1 MNRANNRIQIFSIFL
16 ARISTTRCRHDAR
29 LAPAPSQVVNVTS
42 SRMPARLSF
51 TYIFAFL
58 LGYCSEGADRDRSMS
73 GDSTAL
79 RGGSRRVL
87 QQQSTEDGLT
97 WIPETSIPPSNLS
110 EISVLP
116 KNRVEIE
123 IHRETPGTPP
133 ADFMMNISASTT
145 IITTSSSVDTLT
157 GESNTISLLS
167 GPSSP
172 SNLSSVTLVGSTG
185 SGSGNHNERDKDLT
199 PTQEGIRLFKYGR
212 APTSPLPERKR
223 KPADAGG
230 GKDDALKHSSALS
243 TPRSSLTSTAEE
255 VKLTRIETTI
265 NTKPTIVS
273 TIAKSPIASGTSLI
287 LGRSRSASPSKATT
301 GTSGG
306 LTPNMSYL
314 TMNRRPSAGA
324 NVIPVAALCQHR
336 HSLQLNASDIGMG
349 QPSIDRNSPRGSR
362 RTSKSTEKSTRKSIF
377 GTPQKEAPR

>member
-1 MNRANNRIQIFSIFL
+1 
-16 ARISTTRCRHDAR
+16 
-29 LAPAPSQVVNVTS
+29 
-42 SRMPARLSF
+42 
-51 TYIFAFL
+51 
-58 LGYCSEGADRDRSMS
+58 MS
-73 GDSTAL
+73 GDSVAL
-79 RGGSRRVL
+79 RGSNRRIL

-97 WIPETSIPPSNLS
+97 WIPETSIPISLPQKFS
-110 EISVLP
+110 ESIVPP

-133 ADFMMNISASTT
+133 DDFMMNISASTT

-157 GESNTISLLS
+157 GDSNTMSLLS

-185 SGSGNHNERDKDLT
+185 SGSGNHCERDKDLT
-199 PTQEGIRLFKYGR
+199 PTREGTRLFKYGR

-223 KPADAGG
+223 KSADKASGENN
-230 GKDDALKHSSALS
+230 KDQSISRGLSPLS
-243 TPRSSLTSTAEE
+243 TPRSSLTSTIDEARM
-255 VKLTRIETTI
+255 TRIETTI

-273 TIAKSPIASGTSLI
+273 TIAKSPIGTGTSLI
-287 LGRSRSASPSKATT
+287 HGRSRSASPSKATT

-306 LTPNMSYL
+306 LQPNMSYL

-336 HSLQLNASDIGMG
+336 HSLQLNASDVGLG
-349 QPSIDRNSPRGSR
+349 QPAMDRNSPRGSR
-362 RTSKSTEKSTRKSIF
+362 RTSKSTEKSARKSIF